1 MTAVPARRAF
11 VVGAYVPNGGTI
23 MAYELGRIL
32 QRDFGFQALAVA
44 TATDN
49 VNAGTHVYELP
60 MPSVSQDDMLRHAT
74 RDDVV
79 IVNPSFSD
87 QLLGW
92 RTPAFKVCYVQHFN
106 TFQVLDLKLD
116 HFVAVSDFVAEY
128 LRAVYGL
135 NPRVIPPFINLD
147 KLPPAIP
154 WRERPE
160 AVVLPFLKGPPGI
173 VGHSCQRLLEII
185 AQRAPQIRLAKQVG
199 DALVPQPKL
208 LSKLAAV
215 RYFLTL
221 SPAEGFG
228 LVPLEA
234 MALGTVVIGYD
245 AFGGRHYMRDGE
257 NCAVAPYPD
266 IDRVAELLIDAVSS
280 PETSAAM
287 SLKGQE
293 TAARYSYEAFR
304 SAWVEE
310 FRRVLPPA
318 GGQ

>member
-1 MTAVPARRAF
+1 
-11 VVGAYVPNGGTI
+11 

-32 QRDFGFQALAVA
+32 ERDFGFRAIAVA
-44 TATDN
+44 TANDDAG
-49 VNAGTHVYELP
+49 VGTHVYDLP
-60 MPSVSQDDMLRHAT
+60 MPIVSQAEMLGQAT

-87 QLLGW
+87 KLFGW
-92 RTPAFKVCYVQHFN
+92 RTPAFKICYVQAFH
-106 TFQVLDLKLD
+106 TYPLLDLKLD
-116 HFVAVSDFVAEY
+116 HFVAVSDFIADY
-128 LRAVYGL
+128 LRALYGL
-135 NPRVIPPFINLD
+135 STRVIPPFINLD
-147 KLPPAIP
+147 RLPPPLP

-160 AVVLPFLKGPPGI
+160 GVVLAYCKGMPG
-173 VGHSCQRLLEII
+173 VWRLSYQRLREAV
-185 AQRAPQIRLAKQVG
+185 AQRAPEIKLAEPIPG
-199 DALVPQPKL
+199 ALVPQREF

-221 SPAEGFG
+221 SAAEGFG

-245 AFGGRHYMRDGE
+245 GYGGRQYMRAGE

-266 IDRVAELLIDAVSS
+266 IDRVIELLIEVVRS
-280 PETSAAM
+280 PEISLAM
-287 SLKGQE
+287 SLKGQK
-293 TAARYSYEAFR
+293 TAAKFGYEAFR

-318 GGQ
+318 GGR